1 MSLNFSSLLLVY
13 GGFVAIEIEAEV
25 VLLLAVELEYL
36 LHLFLEAEFPSWT
49 APEQLWCSS
58 VI

>member
-1 MSLNFSSLLLVY
+1 MSLNFGSLLLVH

-25 VLLLAVELEYL
+25 VLLWAVELEYL

-49 APEQLWCSS
+49 A
-58 VI
+58 

>member
-25 VLLLAVELEYL
+25 VLFLAVELEYL
-36 LHLFLEAEFPSWT
+36 LHLFLKAEFRVGP
-49 APEQLWCSS
+49 PLSS
-58 VI
+58 FGSAR